1 VVTPVTIVSVNV
13 AVPSAMGALHR
24 GRPVRSG
31 IDKRP
36 VSVATLCLGTT
47 NLEGD
52 GQADLSV
59 HGGADKAVYAY
70 PSDHFPAWESELGVT
85 FGPGAFGENL
95 TVAGVTEDDV
105 CVGDRWS
112 WGDAVLEVC
121 QPRTPCFKLALH
133 RGTSEVG
140 RRMRLTGQCGWYLR
154 VLRTGTVPTTGLITT
169 EPHPEAVSI
178 RDISTAASSGNT
190 SIIVRALRVEALATE
205 WREPL
210 IEAMAR

>member
-1 VVTPVTIVSVNV
+1 VTPVTIVSVNV
-13 AVPSAMGALHR
+13 AMPSVMGALHR
-24 GRPVRSG
+24 GRPVKSG

-36 VSVATLCLGTT
+36 VSGPTLHLGPT

-52 GQADLSV
+52 GQADLAV
-59 HGGADKAVYAY
+59 HGGPDKAVYAY
-70 PSDHFPAWESELGVT
+70 PSDHFPAWELELGTT

-95 TVAGVTEDDV
+95 TVAGVTEEDV

-112 WGDAVLEVC
+112 WGDAVMEVC

-133 RGTSEVG
+133 HATSEVG
-140 RRMRLTGQCGWYLR
+140 RRMRLTGRCGWYLR
-154 VLRTGTVPTTGLITT
+154 VLRTGTVPTAGSITA
-169 EPHPEAVSI
+169 EPHPDAISI
-178 RDISTAASSGNT
+178 RAISTAASSGDAAV
-190 SIIVRALRVEALATE
+190 IVRALRVEALAAE